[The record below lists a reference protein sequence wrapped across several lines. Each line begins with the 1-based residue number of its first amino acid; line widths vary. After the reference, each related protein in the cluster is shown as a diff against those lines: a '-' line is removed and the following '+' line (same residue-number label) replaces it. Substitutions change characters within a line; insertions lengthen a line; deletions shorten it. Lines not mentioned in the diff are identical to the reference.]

1 MLAELLLTLFIGLK
15 LTSIIDWSWFWV
27 VSPLWV
33 GVVISIA
40 VGFINAKIEQSNENA
55 DEEDDK
61 IDLMWNGRNK

>member
-40 VGFINAKIEQSNENA
+40 VGFINAKIEQSNEKA

>member
-15 LTSIIDWSWFWV
+15 LTGIIDWSWFWV

-33 GVVISIA
+33 GAVISFA
-40 VGFINAKIEQSNENA
+40 VGFIDAKIEQSNEKA

>member
-33 GVVISIA
+33 SAVISFA
-40 VGFINAKIEQSNENA
+40 VGFINAKIEQSNEKA

>member
-15 LTSIIDWSWFWV
+15 LTGIIDWSWFWV

-40 VGFINAKIEQSNENA
+40 VGFINAKIEQSNEKA